1 MQPDLRKLYSGVAI
15 SKAGYNGCCAD
26 AYWHDFFSPGR
37 GVLKE
42 LA

>member
-1 MQPDLRKLYSGVAI
+1 MQPDLRKLYNGVAI
-15 SKAGYNGCCAD
+15 SKAHNGCCAD